1 MVYGRYSY
9 SYWGLSWCINQLI
22 SGGPHPVA
30 IQEDDYICT
39 SQARK
44 KMKQNNAFP
53 AIPAIT
59 ACFMA
64 SKKNAWGISSN
75 FTIPGTPARPE
86 NPSAHPPSAHPLGA
100 RRTRRTSLRDPP
112 RQNDANVSAPWGRG
126 GKQKRLIGCCGSSS
140 LFNNDLVFVGLAV
153 ASYQIL
159 TRHNYSPVIQR

>member
-1 MVYGRYSY
+1 MDVYGRYSY
-9 SYWGLSWCINQLI
+9 SYWGLYRFINKLI

-39 SQARK
+39 SQTRK

-86 NPSAHPPSAHPLGA
+86 NPHFWVRLQHICWVREGHGEHLSETPRDKTMPRFLLHGGVADGRHVSLGAVDHPL
-100 RRTRRTSLRDPP
+100 
-112 RQNDANVSAPWGRG
+112 
-126 GKQKRLIGCCGSSS
+126 
-140 LFNNDLVFVGLAV
+140 
-153 ASYQIL
+153 
-159 TRHNYSPVIQR
+159 YSITTWCLWDWL